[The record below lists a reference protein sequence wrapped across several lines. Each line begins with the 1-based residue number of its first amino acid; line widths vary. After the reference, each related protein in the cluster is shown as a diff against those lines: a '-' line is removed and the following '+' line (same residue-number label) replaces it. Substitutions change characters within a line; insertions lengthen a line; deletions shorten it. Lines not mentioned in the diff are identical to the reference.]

1 MTFIHSVK
9 SLKNSIL
16 IFLWNSH
23 TCILDYNLYL
33 MCSLSQKNAYT
44 SIISVILN
52 GIIADIINCLFQ
64 KCPNCF
70 HLHTVPTDIKM
81 HIHALCF
88 LLQTFKGILT
98 NLINI
103 PRFPGVGCFFLVK
116 LGNLDHILN
125 QLKQSLGFL
134 INTPCKLGNILTFHQ
149 TALHDLR
156 KS

>member
-1 MTFIHSVK
+1 
-9 SLKNSIL
+9 
-16 IFLWNSH
+16 
-23 TCILDYNLYL
+23 
-33 MCSLSQKNAYT
+33 
-44 SIISVILN
+44 
-52 GIIADIINCLFQ
+52 
-64 KCPNCF
+64 
-70 HLHTVPTDIKM
+70 M

-103 PRFPGVGCFFLVK
+103 HQFPGVGCFFLVK